1 MKLKYYLIPMEKA
14 AAWQVVD
21 GRLPYDLKIGDV
33 DARGYVIHGAMQD
46 GKIYYFLSNTHRDV
60 WIAAAHKHLAEWA
73 WGAQEVPEAVRE
85 ADEIIKAFSNGN
97 VTLPDNTAKWN
108 AWRAKWMKPREPKK
122 IGDFLYEV

>member
-1 MKLKYYLIPMEKA
+1 
-14 AAWQVVD
+14 VVD

-60 WIAAAHKHLAEWA
+60 WIAAVHKHLAEWA
-73 WGAQEVPEAVRE
+73 YGDVPKMIIPEAARE
-85 ADEIIKAFSNGN
+85 ADVTFEKIIGETGSVLAENYYK
-97 VTLPDNTAKWN
+97 
-108 AWRAKWMKPREPKK
+108 AWREKWMKPREPKK